1 MATRS
6 WHSRGLPSWR
16 IWLISRLGRLR
27 NIKNLAPGELP
38 FVGGL
43 VLLLAASMLWRAF
56 PMAVTGAGLVLILQE
71 IADPSPLFLA
81 VPWEALEFVLS
92 RKVRANHF
100 WLHRTQGL
108 LRESGDA
115 LAKIDGC
122 ATRDG
127 FFLIGATL
135 NETQIQRVS
144 QSAWRAMCQK
154 PSAKETATGC
164 KTMQF
169 LLALWL
175 IVGGLAAL
183 SLFRG
188 VDLGSGLLLCALCG
202 AAGQLLARPVEKL
215 LGPWAGRVAC
225 SNKETWPSRLEVER
239 LAIPRF
245 LWFKRS
251 LVFQVRRM
259 PVLES
264 NEG

>member
-6 WHSRGLPSWR
+6 WHSRGLPAWR
-16 IWLISRLGRLR
+16 IWLISRFGRLR
-27 NIKNLAPGELP
+27 NIKNLAPGEFP
-38 FVGGL
+38 FAGGL
-43 VLLLAASMLWRAF
+43 ILLLAASIVWRAF
-56 PMAVTGAGLVLILQE
+56 PMVVTAAGLVLILQE
-71 IADPSPLFLA
+71 IADPSPLFFT

-122 ATRDG
+122 ASRDG
-127 FFLIGATL
+127 FFLIGAAF
-135 NETQIQRVS
+135 NEAQIQWAS
-144 QSAWRAMCQK
+144 QSAWRATCQK
-154 PSAKETATGC
+154 PSAKEPATGC
-164 KTMQF
+164 KTIQF

-175 IVGGLAAL
+175 IAGGFAAL

-202 AAGQLLARPVEKL
+202 AAGRLLARPAEKA
-215 LGPWAGRVAC
+215 LGSWTGRVAR
-225 SNKETWPSRLEVER
+225 SNKETWPNRLEVES

-245 LWFKRS
+245 LWFTRS
-251 LVFQVRRM
+251 LVFHVRRM
-259 PVLES
+259 PAQES
-264 NEG
+264 SEG

>member
-6 WHSRGLPSWR
+6 WHSRGLPAWR
-16 IWLISRLGRLR
+16 IWLLSCLGRLR
-27 NIKNLAPGELP
+27 NIQNLAPGELP
-38 FVGGL
+38 FAGGL
-43 VLLLAASMLWRAF
+43 VLLLAASMLWREF
-56 PMAVTGAGLVLILQE
+56 PMAVTAAGLVLILQE

-108 LRESGDA
+108 LRESGHS

-127 FFLIGATL
+127 FFLIGAAF
-135 NETQIQRVS
+135 NEAQIQWAS
-144 QSAWRAMCQK
+144 QSAWRAPCQK

-164 KTMQF
+164 RTIQF

-175 IVGGLAAL
+175 IAGGFAVL

-225 SNKETWPSRLEVER
+225 SKETWPSRLEVES

-245 LWFKRS
+245 QWFKRN
-251 LVFQVRRM
+251 LVFQVRRT
-259 PVLES
+259 PAQES

>member
-16 IWLISRLGRLR
+16 IWLLSRLGRLR
-27 NIKNLAPGELP
+27 NIKKLAPGEFP
-38 FVGGL
+38 FAGGL
-43 VLLLAASMLWRAF
+43 VLLLAASMLWRVF

-92 RKVRANHF
+92 RKVRTNHF

-108 LRESGDA
+108 LRESGDS

-135 NETQIQRVS
+135 NETQIQRAS
-144 QSAWRAMCQK
+144 QSAWRAMCQI
-154 PSAKETATGC
+154 PSAKEAGTSC

-175 IVGGLAAL
+175 IAGGVAAL

-215 LGPWAGRVAC
+215 LGPWAGRMAC
-225 SNKETWPSRLEVER
+225 SNKETWPSRVEVES

-251 LVFQVRRM
+251 LVFQVRRT
-259 PVLES
+259 PAQES
-264 NEG
+264 NGG

>member
-6 WHSRGLPSWR
+6 WHSHGLPGWR

-27 NIKNLAPGELP
+27 NIKNVALGEIP
-38 FVGGL
+38 FAGGL
-43 VLLLAASMLWRAF
+43 VLLFAACMLWRAF
-56 PMAVTGAGLVLILQE
+56 PMALTGAGLVLILQE

-92 RKVRANHF
+92 RTVRANHF

-108 LRESGDA
+108 LRESGDS

-127 FFLIGATL
+127 FFLVGATF
-135 NETQIQRVS
+135 NETQIQWAS
-144 QSAWRAMCQK
+144 HSAWRATCQK
-154 PSAKETATGC
+154 PSAKEAATGC
-164 KTMQF
+164 KTIQF

-175 IVGGLAAL
+175 IAGGLAAL

-202 AAGQLLARPVEKL
+202 AAGQLLARPAEKL
-215 LGPWAGRVAC
+215 LGLWAGRVAR
-225 SNKETWPSRLEVER
+225 SNKETYPSRLEVES
-239 LAIPRF
+239 LPIPAF

-251 LVFQVRRM
+251 LVFYVRRT
-259 PVLES
+259 PARES

>member
-38 FVGGL
+38 FAGGL

-56 PMAVTGAGLVLILQE
+56 PMVVTGAVLVLFLQE

-127 FFLIGATL
+127 FFLIGAAF
-135 NETQIQRVS
+135 NETQIQRAS
-144 QSAWRAMCQK
+144 QSAWRAMCRK
-154 PSAKETATGC
+154 PSAKEAATGC
-164 KTMQF
+164 KTMQLRKLRPAARRCSF
-169 LLALWL
+169 CLLH
-175 IVGGLAAL
+175 G
-183 SLFRG
+183 
-188 VDLGSGLLLCALCG
+188 
-202 AAGQLLARPVEKL
+202 
-215 LGPWAGRVAC
+215 
-225 SNKETWPSRLEVER
+225 
-239 LAIPRF
+239 
-245 LWFKRS
+245 
-251 LVFQVRRM
+251 
-259 PVLES
+259 
-264 NEG
+264 

>member
-6 WHSRGLPSWR
+6 WHSHGLPIWR

-27 NIKNLAPGELP
+27 NIKNLASGELP
-38 FVGGL
+38 FAGGLLLLLAASILWRSFPMVVIGAGL
-43 VLLLAASMLWRAF
+43 VLLL
-56 PMAVTGAGLVLILQE
+56 QQ
-71 IADPSPLFLA
+71 IADPSPLFFT

-108 LRESGDA
+108 IQESGDS

-127 FFLIGATL
+127 FFLLGTSF
-135 NETQIQRVS
+135 NETQIEWAS
-144 QSAWRAMCQK
+144 QSALRALCQRS
-154 PSAKETATGC
+154 SAKETATGC
-164 KTMQF
+164 KMTQF
-169 LLALWL
+169 LIASWL
-175 IVGGLAAL
+175 IAGGLAAL

-188 VDLGSGLLLCALCG
+188 VNLGRGLLLCVLCG
-202 AAGQLLARPVEKL
+202 AIGQLLAKPAEKL
-215 LGPWAGRVAC
+215 LGPRASRVVC
-225 SNKETWPSRLEVER
+225 SNRETWSSRLEVES

-245 LWFKRS
+245 LWFKRN
-251 LVFQVRRM
+251 LIFQVRRM
-259 PVLES
+259 PAQES